1 MRCCLKE
8 EQNGCKECLWINMN
22 SDAQTIPKNKKIR
35 KELIRFLINII
46 SFLLILFIIFR
57 FIFALNIAKGV
68 DMYPAIKDGD
78 ILFSYRLQKSY
89 GKGDVV
95 MYKTDGELR
104 CGRIVAI
111 GGDTINIKANGEFSV
126 NNVVQSEEIV
136 FPTYP
141 KDGEEINFQLDDD
154 TYYILGDYRT
164 ESNDSRVFGSISE
177 EKIQAK
183 VISIFRRRGI

>member
-1 MRCCLKE
+1 
-8 EQNGCKECLWINMN
+8 MN